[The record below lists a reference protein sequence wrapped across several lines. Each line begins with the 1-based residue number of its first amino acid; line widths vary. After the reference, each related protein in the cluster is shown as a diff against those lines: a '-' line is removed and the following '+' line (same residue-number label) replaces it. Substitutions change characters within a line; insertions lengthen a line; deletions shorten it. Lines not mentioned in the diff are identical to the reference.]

1 MKTKQRQGKWNKIIV
16 IKSPLSSI
24 DLCKNGILPIDALSY
39 PSRLAS
45 SFLLMCFVPN
55 RSGTDGSDRTL
66 ILWKI
71 GLLYHLQSAS
81 VPAPEPPRVSQN
93 LCRFRRLNHLSF
105 SAWTL
110 LYWHGV
116 LWFLWF
122 RRRNF
127 LLSCAWTLTHCSG
140 AWISFSCAWT
150 VPLLDQL
157 FNSSIWYEIPSIW
170 SPFQTWN
177 N

>member
-1 MKTKQRQGKWNKIIV
+1 MQEWYSPNWCSLVPYPPCLFVSPNVFCAPQKRNGRIGSKPQYCE
-16 IKSPLSSI
+16 KSAFYTIFS
-24 DLCKNGILPIDALSY
+24 
-39 PSRLAS
+39 
-45 SFLLMCFVPN
+45 
-55 RSGTDGSDRTL
+55 
-66 ILWKI
+66 
-71 GLLYHLQSAS
+71 
-81 VPAPEPPRVSQN
+81 PPQ
-93 LCRFRRLNHLSF
+93 FRRLNHRAWAGTFAGSG
-105 SAWTL
+105 AWTDSSSAPER
-110 LYWHGV
+110 YCIGIV
-116 LWFLWF
+116 SSGPWF
-122 RRRNF
+122 RRLNF